1 MRMAIIGLP
10 ASGKTTLF
18 DAITGRRDEPG
29 GYAAPGSTQLG
40 VVHFLDPRVDA
51 IAKLVQPKKIT
62 YALIE
67 YIDLA
72 GLFATP
78 EVDPDSAQALR
89 DGDGLVK
96 VARAFE
102 NPAVP
107 GTIDPRRDLD
117 EINADLFVVD
127 LGIIERRI
135 ERLELSVK
143 KPTPRQ
149 EAEKAELDL
158 LERCRKDLD
167 AVGAMARLTLSE
179 DEWKT
184 LRGFRFLT
192 EKPGVI
198 VANISESQI
207 GDESAA
213 ASLGERHEPIV
224 PICAKTEKELLE
236 LDPDD
241 RGPFLADLGLTELS
255 AQKLVRASLQ
265 ALDLISFFTAGEKEL
280 RAWLIPRG
288 TPAVEAAGKIH
299 TDLQR
304 GFVRAEVI
312 AGDDFVP
319 FGGWKDCK
327 NKGKERLEG
336 KDYLVQDGDVINI
349 RFTP

>member
-29 GYAAPGSTQLG
+29 GYAVPGSTQLG
-40 VVHFLDPRVDA
+40 VVHVLDPRVDA
-51 IAKLVQPKKIT
+51 IAKVAQPKKIT
-62 YALIE
+62 YALLE
-67 YIDLA
+67 FIDLA

-78 EVDPDSAQALR
+78 EVDPDSAAALR
-89 DGDGLVK
+89 DADGLVK
-96 VARAFE
+96 VVRAFE

-107 GTIDPRRDLD
+107 GSIDPRRDLD
-117 EINADLFVVD
+117 EINADLFVAD
-127 LGIIERRI
+127 LDIIERRI

-149 EAEKAELDL
+149 DAEKVELDL
-158 LERCRKDLD
+158 LERCRKELD
-167 AVGAMARLTLSE
+167 VVGAMARLTLTE

-184 LRGFRFLT
+184 LRGFRLLT

-198 VANISESQI
+198 VANIGESQI
-207 GDESAA
+207 GDESVA
-213 ASLGERHEPIV
+213 ASLGERHEPILSL
-224 PICAKTEKELLE
+224 CADMEKELLE
-236 LDPDD
+236 LDPDE

-255 AQKLVRASLQ
+255 AQKLVRAALQ
-265 ALDLISFFTAGEKEL
+265 ALDLISFFTASDKEL

-299 TDLQR
+299 TDFAR

-312 AGDDFVP
+312 AGDDFVA

-336 KDYLVQDGDVINI
+336 RDYLVQDGDVINI
-349 RFTP
+349 RFSL